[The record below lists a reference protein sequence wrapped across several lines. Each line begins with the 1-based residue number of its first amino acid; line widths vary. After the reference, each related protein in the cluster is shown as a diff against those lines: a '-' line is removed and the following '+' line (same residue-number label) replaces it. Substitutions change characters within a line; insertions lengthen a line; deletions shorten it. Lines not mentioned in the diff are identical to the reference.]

1 MNTKLQEL
9 TDKIYLEGVE
19 KGNTE
24 AKAIVEKA
32 ENEAAAILAK
42 AKSEANQIIAQ
53 AEAQAA
59 ELAKN
64 TQSELKLFAQQSV
77 NALKT
82 EITNLI
88 NGSIVSESVKAAAA
102 DKAFMQK
109 TILMLVQEWA
119 KNQEVVIEA
128 KDAKAL
134 TEYFA
139 SNAKNLLNQNVK
151 INQANNVKADFTIIP
166 QKDGYKITFGDDEF
180 MNYFKE
186 FLRPKLV
193 EMLFNN

>member
-32 ENEAAAILAK
+32 EKEAAAIVAK
-42 AKSEANQIIAQ
+42 AKAEANQILSH
-53 AEAQAA
+53 AEAKAA
-59 ELAKN
+59 ELSKN

-88 NGSIVSESVKAAAA
+88 NGVIVSDSIKAATA
-102 DKAFMQK
+102 DKAFMQN
-109 TILMLVQEWA
+109 TILTLVEAWA
-119 KNQEVVIEA
+119 KNQDVIIEA
-128 KDAKAL
+128 KDAKSL

-139 SNAKNLLNQNVK
+139 SNAKALLNKGVK
-151 INQANNVKADFTIIP
+151 ITEANNIKADFTITP
-166 QKDGYKITFGDDEF
+166 QKEGYKITFGDEEF
-180 MNYFKE
+180 LAYFKE
-186 FLRPKLV
+186 FLRPKLL
-193 EMLFNN
+193 EMLF